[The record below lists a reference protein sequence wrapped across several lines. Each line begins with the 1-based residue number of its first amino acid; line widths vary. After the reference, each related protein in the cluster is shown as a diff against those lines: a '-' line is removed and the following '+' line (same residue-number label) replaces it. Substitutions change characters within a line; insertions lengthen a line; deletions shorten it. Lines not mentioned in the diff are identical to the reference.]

1 MYNFSCLLVC
11 NLTCVRL
18 ERAFGGV
25 PTVAKLSVKLITQY
39 VEITLGSEIVFYGR
53 FHRFCSCQRLSLARL
68 QGSTCQKKSNKTWK
82 LKRHLDTQN
91 FSFLDHLIHWNIKQQ
106 STKVQ
111 SLSFKSWL
119 LWRFCNP
126 CQVLLFLSAMVPS
139 HSLILEEW
147 WTRAK
152 LMRLS
157 GLCIEIILSCCMCTG
172 HDKSSDHQRIFT
184 LTLIC
189 QPSKLLIP
197 LINLLSFIY
206 PPIVASFWD
215 SIYDLS
221 IFPQKFLDW
230 FYFPWILSWG
240 FKGWKTGHKKRI
252 IEWFDNI

>member
-1 MYNFSCLLVC
+1 MCC
-11 NLTCVRL
+11 
-18 ERAFGGV
+18 AFKQHQGV

-91 FSFLDHLIHWNIKQQ
+91 FSFLDPIHWNSSKQ

-206 PPIVASFWD
+206 PPVSCIILRLNLRPVNFPSKV
-215 SIYDLS
+215 SGLVLLPLKDLE
-221 IFPQKFLDW
+221 L
-230 FYFPWILSWG
+230 G
-240 FKGWKTGHKKRI
+240 FQGLENRS
-252 IEWFDNI
+252 